1 MRRAPIV
8 LLACAILLTCL
19 VCPVAQALDR
29 WDHELQTGHDTES
42 AFVVVVL
49 SMGAAFVLARAA
61 ASVPEALATQAINI
75 IGNFLRISLQAVIHH
90 DAEVPFAPSPPPS
103 VLRI

>member
-8 LLACAILLTCL
+8 LFACAILLTCL
-19 VCPVAQALDR
+19 VCPMIQAVDS
-29 WDHELQTGHDTES
+29 WDHEIQTGHDTES
-42 AFVVVVL
+42 ALVVVVL

-61 ASVPEALATQAINI
+61 VSVCEALPTQAIDK
-75 IGNFLRISLQAVIHH
+75 IGNFLRASLQAVTLR
-90 DAEVPFAPSPPPS
+90 DAEVPFAPSPPPA

>member
-8 LLACAILLTCL
+8 FLACAILLTCL
-19 VCPVAQALDR
+19 VCPVMQAFDS
-29 WDHELQTGHDTES
+29 WDHEIQTGHDTES
-42 AFVVVVL
+42 ALVVVVL

-61 ASVPEALATQAINI
+61 VSLSEALPAQGANI
-75 IGNFLRISLQAVIHH
+75 VNFLRVSLQALTLD
-90 DAEVPFAPSPPPS
+90 DAEAPFAPSPPPA